1 MTGSTVNSSTLKKST
16 KKLISPSIL
25 SADFANLQSEIQKL
39 TLAGADW
46 IHVDVMDGNFVPNI
60 SIGLP
65 VVEALKRVTT
75 LPLDVHLMIERPER
89 YIEEFLKAGSTYLT
103 IHVESTH
110 QVESCLKQIRK
121 LGGKAGLSLRPRT
134 PIEAL
139 KPYLGFV
146 DLILV
151 MTVEPGFGG
160 QSFMLDQIEKLDW
173 LDRQRESLG
182 LQFLI
187 EVDGGINERTMQA
200 VALADV
206 LVAGSYVFKNDPKTA
221 IQNLKTYAT
230 TSSL

>member
-1 MTGSTVNSSTLKKST
+1 MKEASVKKSF
-16 KKLISPSIL
+16 KRLISPSIL

-39 TLAGADW
+39 TTAGADW

-89 YIEEFLKAGSTYLT
+89 YIEAFMKAGSTYLT

-134 PIEAL
+134 PVEAL
-139 KPYLGFV
+139 KPYLGIV
-146 DLILV
+146 DLVLV

-160 QSFMLDQIEKLDW
+160 QSFMLDQVQKLDW
-173 LDRQRESLG
+173 LDREREGLG

-187 EVDGGINERTMQA
+187 EVDGGINDKTKYA
-200 VALADV
+200 VGRADV
-206 LVAGSYVFKNDPKTA
+206 LVAGSYVFKDDPKAA
-221 IQNLKTYAT
+221 IQSLRSYDS
-230 TSSL
+230 TSAL